1 MHITCDLL
9 GLLLTVDWTTNVNI
23 TPSQTRKPPISPH
36 LTSSGTVSKTCH
48 KIWELGKKGRK
59 NRNSLGGLQ
68 PLSAVL
74 VSERNQLKRIPA
86 LQLDPCLGFI
96 SCLHLGSF
104 LMFYSLCIHR
114 SELALSKPNI
124 LNPSEINL
132 SLYMCLAVNNSG
144 TDEDN

>member
-9 GLLLTVDWTTNVNI
+9 GLLLTVGWTTNINI

-48 KIWELGKKGRK
+48 KIWELGQEGRK

-68 PLSAVL
+68 PLAAVL
-74 VSERNQLKRIPA
+74 VSEWNQLKRIPA

-104 LMFYSLCIHR
+104 LMFYSVCIHR

-144 TDEDN
+144 TDEEN